1 MTPRMHDP
9 SMNTSA
15 TLSER
20 HAALIVESAI
30 DYAIVG
36 LDVAGVI
43 TSWNEGARRIMGW
56 SREEAIGRHVE
67 LFFTPED
74 RTDRIA
80 DAEMRAAL
88 RHGRGIDERW
98 HLRKDDTRFWAN
110 GEMMPL
116 VSADGNH
123 EGYVKILRDRTEQH
137 DAAAAL
143 SESEDRYRSLYDAID
158 EGFCLIEVRC
168 DDTARPIDFRFL
180 EVNTAFERQTGI
192 VDAPGSWM
200 RDIAPDHEQYWFDV
214 YAKVALTGEPVRF
227 TLPAQA
233 LNGRWYE
240 VFAYRVGEPTDRQVA
255 ILFSDI
261 SERRGREARLAASD
275 EHLRTANATLR
286 DSEANLRRLIDT
298 IDEGFYAVDRDGVTT
313 MCNAAFLKMLGFAS
327 AGDVVGRKLHD
338 LIHHSHPDGSAYAA
352 SECPIYIAA
361 STGRA
366 AHVVEEQFFP
376 LEGPPVWV
384 EYRATPVVR
393 GGELQGAIC
402 TFQNINARRDSERQ
416 RAKAERRRTAILDL
430 GDRLRNIIDI
440 AEMGHVAGEVI
451 GKTLNVDG
459 AGYGRIEGGG
469 TYADIVRDWSAPG
482 LPGLSGRHAMRDF
495 GSYVDDLIRGDVVV
509 IEDAHADPRTA
520 ANVAAWSV
528 IGIGALVNVPIV
540 EMGELVAIIFV
551 TARETRHWTAGEVDF
566 IRDVGDR
573 TRAAIERRRA
583 EERLQALADTLQ
595 EQVETRTQERDR
607 IWQVSRDML
616 GVADENGVWLSIN
629 PAWTDILGWSADE
642 IVGRT
647 SEWMEHPD
655 DSARTRDEVAGL
667 ATGKPTLAFE
677 NRFRA
682 QDGTYRALSWTAVP
696 VGGLLYCVARDVSEQ
711 KAREAELSRTE
722 DQLRQSQK
730 VEAVGQLTG
739 GVAHDFNN
747 LLTVIRGS
755 VDLLRRPDLPEDRR
769 RRYIDAI
776 ADTADRATK
785 LTSQLLAF
793 ARRQALK
800 AEVFDVRASVE
811 GLRDMLGTLTGGRI
825 AIRLDVG
832 DEPRLIDADRS
843 QFDTAIVNMAVNAR
857 DAMGG
862 AGQLTVAVRQVTGMP
877 AVRSHPAVP
886 GDFIAIAITD
896 TGTGIA
902 SEKIDRIFE
911 PFYTTKGVGHGTGL
925 GLSQVFGFAK
935 QSGGDVIVE
944 SEVGHGSTFTLFLP
958 RSIGEIERDASHAE
972 GTGAIVEGTCVLVV
986 EDNADVG
993 AFATQALTELGYR
1006 TMLAV
1011 DGASALAE
1019 LGRDGHGFDLVFSD
1033 VVMPGMSGIE
1043 LGHEIRKR
1051 FPELPV
1057 VLTSGYS
1064 STLAETDRRDFAL
1077 LQKPYSI
1084 DELSRVLVEAVA
1096 RRG

>member
-9 SMNTSA
+9 SMNTTA
-15 TLSER
+15 ILSER

-56 SREEAIGRHVE
+56 NREEAIGRHVE

-180 EVNTAFERQTGI
+180 EVNAAFERQTGI

-261 SERRGREARLAASD
+261 SERRSREARLAASD

-313 MCNAAFLKMLGFAS
+313 MCNAAFLKMLGFA
-327 AGDVVGRKLHD
+327 AADDVVGRKLHD

-430 GDRLRNIIDI
+430 GDRLRNITDI
-440 AEMGHVAGEVI
+440 AEMGHVAGEII
-451 GKTLNVDG
+451 GKALNADG
-459 AGYGRIEGGG
+459 AGYGRIEGSGA
-469 TYADIVRDWSAPG
+469 YADIVRDWAAPG
-482 LPGLSGRHAMRDF
+482 LSGLSGRHAMRDF

-520 ANVAAWSV
+520 TNVAAWSA

-540 EMGELVAIIFV
+540 EMASWSRSSSSRRAKPGAGRPARSTSFV
-551 TARETRHWTAGEVDF
+551 TSETGRAGRSNGGAPTNGCGVLPTRSRSRSRRVRRSATASG
-566 IRDVGDR
+566 RS
-573 TRAAIERRRA
+573 AATCSASPTPRRA
-583 EERLQALADTLQ
+583 VVAPATLLSKTSGSWNRLSGHTDPPEASP
-595 EQVETRTQERDR
+595 
-607 IWQVSRDML
+607 VSFDK
-616 GVADENGVWLSIN
+616 IN
-629 PAWTDILGWSADE
+629 
-642 IVGRT
+642 
-647 SEWMEHPD
+647 
-655 DSARTRDEVAGL
+655 
-667 ATGKPTLAFE
+667 
-677 NRFRA
+677 
-682 QDGTYRALSWTAVP
+682 
-696 VGGLLYCVARDVSEQ
+696 
-711 KAREAELSRTE
+711 
-722 DQLRQSQK
+722 
-730 VEAVGQLTG
+730 
-739 GVAHDFNN
+739 
-747 LLTVIRGS
+747 
-755 VDLLRRPDLPEDRR
+755 RPYPL
-769 RRYIDAI
+769 
-776 ADTADRATK
+776 
-785 LTSQLLAF
+785 QLL
-793 ARRQALK
+793 L
-800 AEVFDVRASVE
+800 V
-811 GLRDMLGTLTGGRI
+811 
-825 AIRLDVG
+825 
-832 DEPRLIDADRS
+832 PRPY
-843 QFDTAIVNMAVNAR
+843 FPPR
-857 DAMGG
+857 DAPS
-862 AGQLTVAVRQVTGMP
+862 V
-877 AVRSHPAVP
+877 
-886 GDFIAIAITD
+886 
-896 TGTGIA
+896 
-902 SEKIDRIFE
+902 
-911 PFYTTKGVGHGTGL
+911 
-925 GLSQVFGFAK
+925 
-935 QSGGDVIVE
+935 
-944 SEVGHGSTFTLFLP
+944 
-958 RSIGEIERDASHAE
+958 
-972 GTGAIVEGTCVLVV
+972 
-986 EDNADVG
+986 
-993 AFATQALTELGYR
+993 
-1006 TMLAV
+1006 
-1011 DGASALAE
+1011 
-1019 LGRDGHGFDLVFSD
+1019 
-1033 VVMPGMSGIE
+1033 
-1043 LGHEIRKR
+1043 
-1051 FPELPV
+1051 
-1057 VLTSGYS
+1057 
-1064 STLAETDRRDFAL
+1064 
-1077 LQKPYSI
+1077 
-1084 DELSRVLVEAVA
+1084 
-1096 RRG
+1096 